1 MEHIPLSESDEEK
14 NRREYA
20 AFCRYCGLL
29 LSDGMMI
36 WRDSLKTAG
45 LTDRAIAVKLA
56 VAEALIRRQGGSSG
70 S

>member
-14 NRREYA
+14 NRLEYA

-29 LSDGMMI
+29 LSDGVMI

-45 LTDRAIAVKLA
+45 LPIVPSP
-56 VAEALIRRQGGSSG
+56 SSLPWQKP
-70 S
+70 